1 MVELSEPLQ
10 VIRFEQGD
18 FSNAHHDSSP
28 SNSEAVCSHTRLAGN
43 KSAVSEVSCRCVF
56 YPREEKS
63 VKAIFMSPYP
73 QMSLLLQ
80 MKPQDVHLLV
90 VTIERMLQIAFSTI
104 SSGATGL
111 VVHPVFP
118 VLLSVPFFTVALF
131 VNFNTFCCTLMP
143 VIFNVY
149 FVY

>member
-43 KSAVSEVSCRCVF
+43 KSALSEVSCRCVF

-104 SSGATGL
+104 STICYNL
-111 VVHPVFP
+111 
-118 VLLSVPFFTVALF
+118 
-131 VNFNTFCCTLMP
+131 
-143 VIFNVY
+143 
-149 FVY
+149 

>member
-43 KSAVSEVSCRCVF
+43 KSALSEVSCRCVF

-104 SSGATGL
+104 YNLLQSL
-111 VVHPVFP
+111 VEPL
-118 VLLSVPFFTVALF
+118 VLLSILFFLF
-131 VNFNTFCCTLMP
+131 SFLCHFYCCLICEFQHILLYP
-143 VIFNVY
+143 DASDL
-149 FVY
+149 